1 MKLREIKQH
10 NTFSILIIITLIF
23 CDLISYYFSYS
34 LVLVIKNSDS
44 LVKNPYSI
52 ITGLLFLFYFFD
64 RYNPV
69 SMQSR
74 ASEIKVLFNII
85 SVLTFGYVGFKI
97 LLSRISISH
106 LQDIILLSII
116 FLLIAIFLRLL
127 IRTIQR
133 ELLNWNIGLKKK
145 DLKTNQEK

>member
-44 LVKNPYSI
+44 LVKNPYLI

-74 ASEIKVLFNII
+74 AREIKVLFNII
-85 SVLTFGYVGFKI
+85 SVLTFG
-97 LLSRISISH
+97 
-106 LQDIILLSII
+106 
-116 FLLIAIFLRLL
+116 
-127 IRTIQR
+127 
-133 ELLNWNIGLKKK
+133 
-145 DLKTNQEK
+145 